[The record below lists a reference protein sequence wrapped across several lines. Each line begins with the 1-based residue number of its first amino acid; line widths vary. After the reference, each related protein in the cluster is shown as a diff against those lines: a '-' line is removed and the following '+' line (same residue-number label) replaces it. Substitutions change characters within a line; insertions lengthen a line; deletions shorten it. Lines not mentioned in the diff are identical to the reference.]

1 MYVQYDGI
9 SSDLRI
15 RWSKSSVFG
24 PKYHDSTHRII
35 KSKNGIG
42 LQASKNLTEHGRPGT
57 AAVRRTHKSTS
68 TSSDRR
74 FGLRIQPRCAN
85 AVAAPLRNQATAS
98 CRRGL
103 GPREQGQQ
111 RTQCASFVPSY
122 HASVHTEQQLSY

>member
-57 AAVRRTHKSTS
+57 AAVRGTPEARVAIDALDYEYNHDAGRS
-68 TSSDRR
+68 RR
-74 FGLRIQPRCAN
+74 
-85 AVAAPLRNQATAS
+85 AS
-98 CRRGL
+98 
-103 GPREQGQQ
+103 P
-111 RTQCASFVPSY
+111 
-122 HASVHTEQQLSY
+122 QLDYS